1 MEGDV
6 IAFVGPDE
14 EAQRYVEQRRQQPI
28 QIIDA
33 RGKLA
38 APGLIDP
45 HTHAVYAG
53 HREFEFSMRLRGAA
67 YMDILR
73 AGGGIL
79 QTTQQTRLATE
90 EELREQTEK
99 RLDRFLA
106 HGVTTIEAKSGY
118 GLNIDAELKQLAVAH
133 ALNETHPVEV
143 IPTFMG
149 AHAVPPEYG
158 GDTDA
163 YVQHIIEEMLPA
175 VSNQG
180 IAEFCDVFCEE
191 HVFTLEQSRR
201 ILEAGKRYGLK
212 PKLHADEIA
221 VTGGGAELA
230 AELGAVSADHLLN
243 ASSEGIRRMA
253 ERGVIAVLLPGTAF
267 FLMKRPA
274 DARAIIDAG
283 VPVALATDCN
293 PGSSPTE
300 SLPFVMSL
308 ACLTMGMTPAE
319 AIAACTINAAHAVGR
334 ANRIGSLEAG
344 KRADIVLFDAPN
356 PEYLVSHYAVNLA
369 DTVIKKGRPVIRGGV
384 RQRR

>member
-1 MEGDV
+1 
-6 IAFVGPDE
+6 
-14 EAQRYVEQRRQQPI
+14 
-28 QIIDA
+28 
-33 RGKLA
+33 
-38 APGLIDP
+38 
-45 HTHAVYAG
+45 
-53 HREFEFSMRLRGAA
+53 
-67 YMDILR
+67 
-73 AGGGIL
+73 
-79 QTTQQTRLATE
+79 
-90 EELREQTEK
+90 
-99 RLDRFLA
+99 
-106 HGVTTIEAKSGY
+106 
-118 GLNIDAELKQLAVAH
+118 
-133 ALNETHPVEV
+133 
-143 IPTFMG
+143 MG
-149 AHAVPPEYG
+149 AHAIPPEYG

-163 YVQHIIEEMLPA
+163 YVQHIIQDMLPA

-201 ILEAGKRYGLK
+201 ILEAGKRHGLK

-221 VTGGGAELA
+221 VNGGGAELA

-243 ASSEGIRRMA
+243 ASSVGIRRMA

-274 DARAIIDAG
+274 EARAIIDAG

-319 AIAACTINAAHAVGR
+319 AVAACTINAAHAVGR

-344 KRADIVLFDAPN
+344 KQADIVLFDAPN